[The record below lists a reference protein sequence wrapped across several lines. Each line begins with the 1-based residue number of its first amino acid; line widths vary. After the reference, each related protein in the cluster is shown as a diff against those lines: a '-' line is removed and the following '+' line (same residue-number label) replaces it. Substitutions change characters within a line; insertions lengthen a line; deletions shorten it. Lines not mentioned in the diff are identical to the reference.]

1 MMKDVKYFHGKD
13 FKAKWLADDIIR
25 KYHIKTMD
33 DSEEVYIYNKGVY
46 IPSETIIKQEVQ
58 KALNG
63 FEEVKKLNK
72 TVAAAEKARKARGRL
87 PR

>member
-58 KALNG
+58 KLREAQAKSD
-63 FEEVKKLNK
+63 KKILETIVLEN
-72 TVAAAEKARKARGRL
+72 RF
-87 PR
+87 